1 MTPFN
6 NRRNVSS
13 VLTKDHLRNLNLEY
27 IEHWV
32 PYSILIG
39 LFSGVGAVLF
49 YSLLSV
55 VSCYILGGIG
65 HYYEPLTG
73 CECTLLPVPLIIPPG
88 LLADPHTWILV
99 LLPAIGGLFAGIVTY
114 LYAPEAVGEGTDAV
128 IDSYHQQE
136 GVIRSRIPVVKMI
149 ASVLT
154 IGTGGS
160 AGREGPITQIGA
172 GFGSYLADRLKLDAK
187 GRRMMLVCGAAGG
200 IGSIFRAPFGGAL
213 FAISVLYKRD
223 SEFESLVP
231 AFISSITA
239 YSVFCSVFGWGSLF
253 TTPDYTFTHPSEL
266 IFDALLGI
274 ICGLVGIFHIKVFHG
289 MRDLFGK
296 FEIKNYFKP
305 MIGGLLLGLLV
316 LFIQQSCGC
325 GYEIFGGGYSL
336 VQSAIDGKLAV
347 GVLILLVMAKIF
359 ATALT
364 LGSGGS
370 GGAFAPSLAIGGTLG
385 GAFGILA
392 HAAFPGIISEVQAT
406 SFVLIGMAAML
417 AGVANV
423 PIAAIVI
430 VSELTGNYNLLPP
443 LMFASTLAYLVT
455 SNWTIY
461 EKQVSAR
468 VDSPAHR
475 EELTID
481 ILENAFVLDAMSVD
495 ILPVHPT
502 NNVQTVLNLIKK
514 YGHAGYPV
522 LDDWRLVGV
531 VTFKDAER
539 VPPEDRD
546 FMLVEEIMTTELL
559 VTHPDESLED
569 ALRKLVMSDVGRLP
583 VVDLDDPSKLLGI
596 LTKSDIVRMHAQLQ

>member
-1 MTPFN
+1 VTSFN

-13 VLTKDHLRNLNLEY
+13 AIARDHLRKLNLEY

-39 LFSGVGAVLF
+39 IFSGVGAVLF

-55 VSCYILGGIG
+55 VSCYILGGVG
-65 HYYEPLTG
+65 HYYDPPTG
-73 CECTLLPVPLIIPPG
+73 CECPLLPVPPVIPPG

-99 LLPAIGGLFAGIVTY
+99 LLPAVGGLFAGIVTY

-136 GVIRSRIPVVKMI
+136 GMIRRRIPVVKMI
-149 ASVLT
+149 ASTLT
-154 IGTGGS
+154 ISTGGS

-187 GRRMMLVCGAAGG
+187 GRRMMLICGAAGG

-253 TTPDYTFTHPSEL
+253 ATPNYTFTHPSEL

-274 ICGLVGIFHIKVFHG
+274 ICGLVGIFHITVFHG
-289 MRDLFGK
+289 VRDIFEK
-296 FEIKNYFKP
+296 FAIKNYFKP

-316 LFIQQSCGC
+316 LFMQQSCGC
-325 GYEIFGGGYSL
+325 GYEIFGGGYNL
-336 VQSAIDGKLAV
+336 VQSAIDGKLAA
-347 GVLILLVMAKIF
+347 GVLILLVIAKIF
-359 ATALT
+359 ATSFT

-370 GGAFAPSLAIGGTLG
+370 GGVFAPSLAIGGVLG
-385 GAFGILA
+385 GAFGLLS
-392 HAAFPGIISEVQAT
+392 HDAFPGIIGEVQAT

-455 SNWTIY
+455 SNWSIY
-461 EKQVSAR
+461 EKQVSAS

-481 ILENAFVLDAMSVD
+481 ILENASVRDAMSVD

-502 NNVQTVLNLIKK
+502 NNVQTVLNLIIK

-522 LDDWRLVGV
+522 LADWRLVGV

-539 VPPEDRD
+539 VPPEYRE
-546 FMLVEEIMTTELL
+546 FMLVREIMTTELL

-569 ALRKLVMSDVGRLP
+569 ALRKLVISDVGRLP